1 MGLDKLHFYTKH
13 QDPFQSKPV
22 KVAACGQ
29 LIEIPSEKQL
39 SKLSSNNMNKI
50 RLSWKIFDF
59 LDTYLMIIKMQ

>member
-13 QDPFQSKPV
+13 QDLFQSKPV
-22 KVAACGQ
+22 KAAVYGQ
-29 LIEIPSEKQL
+29 LIEIPSERQWR
-39 SKLSSNNMNKI
+39 KLSSNSMNKI